1 MAYKT
6 TFIKIDRN
14 ITEWRWF
21 KDSKVFHVFAW
32 LLIKANI
39 RDHGF
44 HKQIIQRGSLVVS
57 YESIADACGMSVSSV
72 RRAIASLEE
81 TGEIKREVRNHYQ
94 VIEILKYDE
103 YQGCSDRTGKP
114 QPNEQPVEQPVEQA
128 NRNNIRI
135 YKNIK
140 NEKNGKKKSRSAPTP
155 LSGVENA
162 YALSMKPIDVGTVD
176 DIPEEFRDI
185 CKTYEEYWRLRNR

>member
-1 MAYKT
+1 MADKT

-21 KDSKVFHVFAW
+21 KDSKVYHVFSW

-44 HKQIIQRGSLVVS
+44 QKQIIPRGSLVVS

-94 VIEILKYDE
+94 VIEIIKYDE
-103 YQGCSDRTGKP
+103 YQGCSDRTDKP

-140 NEKNGKKKSRSAPTP
+140 NEKNGKKKSRSAPAP
-155 LSGVENA
+155 LSGAENA